1 MTDIKTPEDRSRN
14 MAAIKRA
21 DTKPELYIR
30 KMLFAKGYRFR
41 LQNNALPGHPDLWM
55 KKYNVAIFINGC
67 FWHRHDG
74 CKYAYIPKSRV
85 EFWNEKFR
93 RNKERDQIVKQQL
106 AERGIRCLVIWECTI
121 KEVLR
126 KTGNPEQLFKDIM
139 LFLDSEINYK
149 EL

>member
-30 KMLFAKGYRFR
+30 KMLFANGYRFR
-41 LQNNALPGHPDLWM
+41 LQNKALPGHPDLWM
-55 KKYNVAIFINGC
+55 KKYNVAVFINGC

-85 EFWNEKFR
+85 EFWNKKFR
-93 RNKERDQIVKQQL
+93 RNKERDQVVKQQL
-106 AERGIRCLVIWECTI
+106 EEKGIRCLIIWECTI
-121 KEVLR
+121 REAFK
-126 KTGNPEQLFKDIM
+126 KTGNPELLFEEIK
-139 LFLDSEINYK
+139 LFLNSDNQYI

>member
-21 DTKPELYIR
+21 DTKPELLIR
-30 KMLFAKGYRFR
+30 KLLFAKGYRFR
-41 LQNNALPGHPDLWM
+41 LQNNVLPGHPDLWM
-55 KKYNVAIFINGC
+55 KKYNVAVFINGC

-106 AERGIRCLVIWECTI
+106 EEQGIRCLIIWECTI
-121 KEVLR
+121 KEAFK
-126 KTGNPEQLFKDIM
+126 KTGNPELLFEEIK
-139 LFLDSEINYK
+139 LFLNSDNRYM

>member
-21 DTKPELYIR
+21 DTKPELLIR
-30 KMLFAKGYRFR
+30 KLLFAKGYRFR

-55 KKYNVAIFINGC
+55 KKYNVAVFINGC

-106 AERGIRCLVIWECTI
+106 EEQGIRCLIIWECTI
-121 KEVLR
+121 KEAFK
-126 KTGNPEQLFKDIM
+126 KTGNPELLFEEIK
-139 LFLDSEINYK
+139 LFLNSDNRYM

>member
-74 CKYAYIPKSRV
+74 CKYAYIPKSHV

-93 RNKERDQIVKQQL
+93 RNKERDHKVKQQL
-106 AERGIRCLVIWECTI
+106 EEQGIRCLIVWECTI
-121 KEVLR
+121 RESFK
-126 KTGNPEQLFKDIM
+126 KTGNPELLFEKIK
-139 LFLDSEINYK
+139 LFLNSDNQYM